1 MSVDKVDK
9 RLLGPVLA
17 GFFIMGFCDMVAP
30 ITGRIAAEFP
40 PGQQAAVSFLPTMV
54 FLWFLVLST
63 PVAALMNR
71 WGRKATAL
79 LGYGFTVA
87 GLMTPYAA
95 GADCALGWYFAGF
108 GLLGVGNTAIQVAVN
123 PLLATIVP
131 GERMTSYLTVGQ
143 IFRNTSLL
151 LLAPIVTGLVAATGS
166 WRLLLPIY
174 AGLTVVGGLWLQL
187 TPVPEPAQRER
198 SAGLADCFRLLKNRA
213 VLLSTLGVA
222 CFIAADVGIGFLSVR
237 LIDNP
242 SSILTTTGFYACR
255 IVGTLIGEGLRRE
268 IPDLEHDRGAGVV
281 RGAAVRAQRGR
292 HLRRRGSAGLRHG
305 VRLRHVLRRGH
316 QGRSGER
323 QRGGR
328 ADDHGHLGRGG
339 FGTRLRCDR
348 PRLGQSASGH
358 ALRRR
363 VRGLHALGVDTIENE
378 KLRIKMMLRRIV
390 LTLLFAAIAAG
401 AAAQRPRARVEWG
414 VVGGINIPDYTTN
427 MSETDVKNKL
437 GWQAGITTAVNLGA
451 FAIEPQILYVRQGLR
466 IRPEGGSEIN
476 LKSNS
481 IDVPVLASLRLLN
494 PVRIYAGPV
503 FTVMNDCKQKSG
515 GDLLDFGRVRPSVSY
530 TVGAGIVLMRHLL
543 IDLRY
548 NGQFRS
554 KHDVVLPDG
563 RQLDKLRTYNVA
575 FSFGYLF

>member
-174 AGLTVVGGLWLQL
+174 AGL
-187 TPVPEPAQRER
+187 PV
-198 SAGLADCFRLLKNRA
+198 
-213 VLLSTLGVA
+213 
-222 CFIAADVGIGFLSVR
+222 
-237 LIDNP
+237 
-242 SSILTTTGFYACR
+242 
-255 IVGTLIGEGLRRE
+255 
-268 IPDLEHDRGAGVV
+268 
-281 RGAAVRAQRGR
+281 
-292 HLRRRGSAGLRHG
+292 
-305 VRLRHVLRRGH
+305 
-316 QGRSGER
+316 
-323 QRGGR
+323 
-328 ADDHGHLGRGG
+328 
-339 FGTRLRCDR
+339 
-348 PRLGQSASGH
+348 
-358 ALRRR
+358 
-363 VRGLHALGVDTIENE
+363 
-378 KLRIKMMLRRIV
+378 
-390 LTLLFAAIAAG
+390 
-401 AAAQRPRARVEWG
+401 W
-414 VVGGINIPDYTTN
+414 
-427 MSETDVKNKL
+427 SEL
-437 GWQAGITTAVNLGA
+437 
-451 FAIEPQILYVRQGLR
+451 
-466 IRPEGGSEIN
+466 
-476 LKSNS
+476 
-481 IDVPVLASLRLLN
+481 
-494 PVRIYAGPV
+494 
-503 FTVMNDCKQKSG
+503 C
-515 GDLLDFGRVRPSVSY
+515 
-530 TVGAGIVLMRHLL
+530 
-543 IDLRY
+543 
-548 NGQFRS
+548 
-554 KHDVVLPDG
+554 
-563 RQLDKLRTYNVA
+563 
-575 FSFGYLF
+575 